1 MHEIPSIIFI
11 KTEIRY
17 KGHTMTPSFRMIV
30 IEVIVLCLKL
40 LREIYWSTKKQES
53 LMSLE
58 GSSIK
63 VTYCTTKV
71 VS

>member
-1 MHEIPSIIFI
+1 MYEIPSIIFI

-17 KGHTMTPSFRMIV
+17 KRSYNDPKLSNDS
-30 IEVIVLCLKL
+30 VLCLKL
-40 LREIYWSTKKQES
+40 LIEIYWSTKKQES

-63 VTYCTTKV
+63 VIHCTTKV